1 MKQVGLFFG
10 SFNPIHV
17 GHLILANHFAE
28 HTALEEVWLVV
39 TPQNPFKVKQ
49 SMLDN
54 RQRLELVYRACEPYP
69 KLKPSDIEFD
79 LPTPNYTIDT
89 LVRLKEKYPSHQF
102 TLLVG
107 QDNLFHFHKW
117 KNHDIILEDYGL
129 LVYPRK
135 SAESIP
141 EALKNH
147 PKIVLVAAP
156 EINISSSSIRTQI
169 KNGQNIRPLMPPES
183 WQYLDEMN
191 FYK

>member
-1 MKQVGLFFG
+1 MQKIGLFFG
-10 SFNPIHV
+10 TFDPIHK
-17 GHLILANHFAE
+17 GHLQLATYFVE
-28 HTALEEVWLVV
+28 HTDLDVVWFVI

-129 LVYPRK
+129 LVYPRQ